1 MKDAKVTNWLAKRGK
16 FDHATPA
23 DIYVHISRQ
32 ASKRTDWG
40 ELESRER
47 RRSRNSWWW
56 NDDAAW
62 GLELW
67 WTIRHQSLAARLRP
81 YRPVA
86 GPRPGWQRPK
96 NLSQRQAWTVTYG
109 QIIFTLTPFFA
120 QCCISHRRCR
130 RRRAAQRRAA
140 LVLLLSLTPL
150 LKSPQNPNDL
160 GALLHSFSLLGV
172 LSSSN
177 FFFASCTV
185 MSVGRVML
193 FFFIHWILHDNVTVL
208 CNAKLYLDF
217 LFAKLLKKH
226 FMPKERC
233 LQ

>member
-1 MKDAKVTNWLAKRGK
+1 MM
-16 FDHATPA
+16 DHT
-23 DIYVHISRQ
+23 
-32 ASKRTDWG
+32 ASKPGCPRTALPPG
-40 ELESRER
+40 GR
-47 RRSRNSWWW
+47 R
-56 NDDAAW
+56 
-62 GLELW
+62 
-67 WTIRHQSLAARLRP
+67 
-81 YRPVA
+81 

-130 RRRAAQRRAA
+130 RRRAAQRWAA

-177 FFFASCTV
+177 FFLLLAQYECWT
-185 MSVGRVML
+185 G
-193 FFFIHWILHDNVTVL
+193 
-208 CNAKLYLDF
+208 NAF
-217 LFAKLLKKH
+217 LFHSLN
-226 FMPKERC
+226 FT
-233 LQ
+233 

>member
-1 MKDAKVTNWLAKRGK
+1 MYERTR
-16 FDHATPA
+16 T
-23 DIYVHISRQ
+23 YVLRVRR
-32 ASKRTDWG
+32 RT
-40 ELESRER
+40 L

-130 RRRAAQRRAA
+130 RRRAAHRRAA
-140 LVLLLSLTPL
+140 LLLSLTPL

-217 LFAKLLKKH
+217 LFAKLLKKSLYAKRTLPTIGVNH
-226 FMPKERC
+226 FQSVNIWQTTE
-233 LQ
+233 

>member
-1 MKDAKVTNWLAKRGK
+1 MLYTR
-16 FDHATPA
+16 
-23 DIYVHISRQ
+23 YV
-32 ASKRTDWG
+32 RTDAYVRI
-40 ELESRER
+40 ESEER
-47 RRSRNSWWW
+47 TLRRSRNSWWW

-67 WTIRHQSLAARLRP
+67 WTIRHQSPAARLRP

-120 QCCISHRRCR
+120 QCCISHRRCC

-177 FFFASCTV
+177 FFLLLAQYECWT
-185 MSVGRVML
+185 G
-193 FFFIHWILHDNVTVL
+193 
-208 CNAKLYLDF
+208 NAF
-217 LFAKLLKKH
+217 LFHSLN
-226 FMPKERC
+226 FTW
-233 LQ
+233 

>member
-1 MKDAKVTNWLAKRGK
+1 MYERTR
-16 FDHATPA
+16 T
-23 DIYVHISRQ
+23 YVLRVRR
-32 ASKRTDWG
+32 RT
-40 ELESRER
+40 L

-67 WTIRHQSLAARLRP
+67 WTIRHQSLAARLRRP

-120 QCCISHRRCR
+120 QCCISHRRC

-185 MSVGRVML
+185 
-193 FFFIHWILHDNVTVL
+193 WVL
-208 CNAKLYLDF
+208 DG
-217 LFAKLLKKH
+217 
-226 FMPKERC
+226 
-233 LQ
+233 